1 MKDHSIGLNHIM
13 FTLISKPRSTD
24 LKDLRSNPLRTRYL
38 RAKNPK
44 TKTSETRNQK
54 GNQFITRGDE
64 LLIMFMHITSILF
77 TTIMMVCV
85 MAMIFMT
92 HLSIIHIMYIIIDL
106 NKLTH
111 LHVNIK
117 RLEESLTCINIK
129 VRVSATMDADLILSL
144 EVIQFPELD

>member
-1 MKDHSIGLNHIM
+1 MKDHIIDLNHIM

-24 LKDLRSNPLRTRYL
+24 LKDLRSNPLRNLYL

-44 TKTSETRNQK
+44 TKTLETKDQK
-54 GNQFITRGDE
+54 GNQFITRGGE
-64 LLIMFMHITSILF
+64 LLIMFMHITNIPF
-77 TTIMMVCV
+77 TTIMMACIMV
-85 MAMIFMT
+85 MIFMT
-92 HLSIIHIMYIIIDL
+92 HLSIIHIMHITVDL

-129 VRVSATMDADLILSL
+129 VRDSAVMDADLTLFL
-144 EVIQFPELD
+144 ELTQFPELD